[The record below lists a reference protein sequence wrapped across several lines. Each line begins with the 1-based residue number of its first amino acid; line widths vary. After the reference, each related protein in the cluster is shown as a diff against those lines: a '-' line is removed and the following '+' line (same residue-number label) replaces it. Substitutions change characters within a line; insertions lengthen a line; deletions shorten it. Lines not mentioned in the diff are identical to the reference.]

1 MNTILY
7 VFGIIFCI
15 IFYSLCGAYIIDK
28 ETDGLHYGNKD
39 EKLFESLYWKLLK
52 RQLKILCKED
62 PEHYEYIND
71 IHWYYKDPNKKQGV
85 LAMIESPDISRFDSI
100 LLKLMLFFW
109 PIVFII
115 EFFRFLYYIK
125 FVNKNK

>member
-7 VFGIIFCI
+7 VFEIIFCI

-28 ETDGLHYGNKD
+28 ETDGLHYGNKY

-125 FVNKNK
+125 FVNKK

>member
-1 MNTILY
+1 MNIILY

-28 ETDGLHYGNKD
+28 ETDGLYYGNKY
-39 EKLFESLYWKLLK
+39 ENLFESLYWKLLK
-52 RQLKILCKED
+52 RQLKNLCLND

-85 LAMIESPDISRFDSI
+85 LAMIESPDINIFDSI
-100 LLKLMLFFW
+100 LLKLILFFW

-125 FVNKNK
+125 FVNKK